1 QVSGSMAA
9 TRPTV
14 MAPTGQAWTQIPQ
27 PVHVRSSI
35 LNVMVV
41 KSWGRLIVSNSR
53 AARTDIV
60 EMFSSAAV
68 SGQALENLTAKT
80 ILSILQALSK
90 HSPTTRKTDSLS
102 PATRVLIRP
111 GTTDS
116 PDFESSSMKLPTA
129 SSIEP
134 VFKG

>member
-1 QVSGSMAA
+1 MLA
-9 TRPTV
+9 TRPSV

-27 PVHVRSSI
+27 PVHLRSSI
-35 LNVMVV
+35 LNAIFVELRDW
-41 KSWGRLIVSNSR
+41 SIVFNSR
-53 AARTDIV
+53 AAPTDIV
-60 EMFSSAAV
+60 EPASSAVTV

-80 ILSILQALSK
+80 ILFVLQAFSK
-90 HSPTTRKTDSLS
+90 QAPTTRKTDSLS